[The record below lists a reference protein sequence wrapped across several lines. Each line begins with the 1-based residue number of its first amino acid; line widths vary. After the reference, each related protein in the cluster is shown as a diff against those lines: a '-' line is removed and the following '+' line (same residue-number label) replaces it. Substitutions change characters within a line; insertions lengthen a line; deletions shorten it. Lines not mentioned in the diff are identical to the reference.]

1 MNALISLGIFKANDG
16 KQAFHDL
23 THLYNKLNTL
33 GKNWAR
39 LKIKLNLLPVMQS
52 KYLLFDLENYL
63 LYIDNSNKEVID
75 VNLFQE
81 KAIKLT
87 KAEKNK

>member
-1 MNALISLGIFKANDG
+1 M
-16 KQAFHDL
+16 
-23 THLYNKLNTL
+23 
-33 GKNWAR
+33 
-39 LKIKLNLLPVMQS
+39 NLLPVMQS